1 MPIRTT
7 RIGPSGELA
16 IKGLLFDK
24 DGTLFDFQATW
35 GPWAV
40 NFIAHV
46 SDGYPEL
53 SQALADAMGFDLETG
68 RFLPSSLFVA
78 GTTEQVLEI
87 VSSAIPAISGDELRQ
102 YFFESAAQ
110 ARMSAPVPL
119 PALLSLFVQN
129 GMILGVATNDDE
141 AGARAH
147 LEQAGIATQFD
158 FVAGSD
164 SGFGAKPEPGMQ
176 QAFCAATG
184 LEPEEV
190 AMVGDSLHDLEAGRR
205 AGMVTI
211 GVLTGTATREDLM
224 GHATVV
230 LDHIGEI
237 PDWLNL
243 K

>member
-1 MPIRTT
+1 MPERQDAE
-7 RIGPSGELA
+7 PSEELA

-35 GPWAV
+35 GPWAQD
-40 NFIAHV
+40 FIAHV
-46 SDGYPEL
+46 SDGCPEL

-68 RFLPSSLFVA
+68 RFRPSSVFVA

-87 VSSAIPAISGDELRQ
+87 VSAAVPAISGDALRQ
-102 YFFESAAQ
+102 LFEST
-110 ARMSAPVPL
+110 ARAEVSAPVPL
-119 PALLSLFVQN
+119 PALLSLFVRN
-129 GMILGVATNDDE
+129 GLILGVATNDDE

-184 LEPEEV
+184 LQPGEV

-211 GVLTGTATREDLM
+211 GVLTGTATREDLTR
-224 GHATVV
+224 HATVV

>member
-1 MPIRTT
+1 MLGRRTAE
-7 RIGPSGELA
+7 SSEELA

-46 SDGYPEL
+46 SDGDA
-53 SQALADAMGFDLETG
+53 QVLADAMGFDLGTG

-87 VSSAIPAISGDELRQ
+87 VSSAIPAISGDALRQ
-102 YFFESAAQ
+102 YFFESAAR

-119 PALLSLFVQN
+119 PALLSLFAQN
-129 GMILGVATNDDE
+129 GLILGVATNDDE
-141 AGARAH
+141 AGARTH

-158 FVAGSD
+158 FVAGAD
-164 SGFGAKPEPGMQ
+164 SGFGVKPEPGML

-184 LEPEEV
+184 LRPEEV

-205 AGMVTI
+205 ADMITI
-211 GVLTGTATREDLM
+211 GVLTGTATREDLTA
-224 GHATVV
+224 HATVV
-230 LDHIGEI
+230 LNHIGEI
-237 PDWLNL
+237 PEWLNL